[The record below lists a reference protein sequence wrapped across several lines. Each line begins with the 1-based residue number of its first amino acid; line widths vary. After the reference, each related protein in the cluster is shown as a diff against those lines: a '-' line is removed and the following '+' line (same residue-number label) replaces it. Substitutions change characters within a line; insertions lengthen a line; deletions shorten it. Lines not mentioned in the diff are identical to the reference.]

1 MSDLIMD
8 ASLNMQVSF
17 FGHVFFVRWFDIEN
31 LFFSRALRQTW
42 VGNKN
47 HAITLPL
54 PGSLSGP

>member
-1 MSDLIMD
+1 MD